1 MVHLVWVTLV
11 LHVMTRWSAVRCNQW
26 VKMADGMLSL
36 SWNNHSATFCHTLA
50 SLRAKER
57 YTDVTVTCEGKF
69 YPVHKLVLS
78 TCSEYFE
85 NMFEHTPCKHPV
97 VVLRDVKCDELEAL
111 LSYMYAGVVSVAQ
124 TDLPRLIKVAELLQ
138 IKGLAVP
145 DEPPKPSHVIP
156 NTQKYNSDKS
166 SQHLLRRNTQVQS
179 SSSVRSSPY
188 PRSRPSRESCDSRIS
203 PQPKC
208 TRSEDENII
217 SQDRIQTPTVSPTR
231 SKGSSHNTEADW
243 QLEPTRSLT
252 EQNLDLSTIAEIG
265 RKKESSSQEAV
276 SSQSQACE
284 ILIKEE
290 MMEDIKDSETGASD
304 TGLDYA
310 SVSSDGGLPSISRG
324 DHLET
329 TNLMMMKLEQSNS
342 GQQPGLQPLIRQ
354 DTYPE
359 GMSTTL
365 PGPSDI
371 QGWFG
376 AETMTGLPM
385 AKGDTRNDSQMFT
398 CDTSQQAHKRVRLKG
413 SDLTTTTFGPAG
425 ATEILNNTI
434 TEGMQFQCR
443 YPPLQSL
450 QSCYTDK
457 PYRCPHC
464 PFHASHKSNLKIH
477 IRTHTGEK
485 PYSCPLCPMSFS
497 VKCNL
502 KTHIR
507 THTGEKPFSCSY
519 CSYCCAHKS
528 DLNKHITTHTV

>member
-398 CDTSQQAHKRVRLKG
+398 CDTSQQAHKRDMLENKNDMVAGCSRGTSGTGKNQL
-413 SDLTTTTFGPAG
+413 STLHQCHYCAYNTYRRYDL
-425 ATEILNNTI
+425 N
-434 TEGMQFQCR
+434 
-443 YPPLQSL
+443 
-450 QSCYTDK
+450 K
-457 PYRCPHC
+457 
-464 PFHASHKSNLKIH
+464 
-477 IRTHTGEK
+477 
-485 PYSCPLCPMSFS
+485 
-497 VKCNL
+497 
-502 KTHIR
+502 HIR
-507 THTGEKPFSCSY
+507 THTGEKPFSCHF
-519 CSYCCAHKS
+519 CAASFAQNSALKAHLRVIHRVEKPLTCPHCEETFS
-528 DLNKHITTHTV
+528 RKRAYQNHIRMHTGIVCP

>member
-1 MVHLVWVTLV
+1 
-11 LHVMTRWSAVRCNQW
+11 
-26 VKMADGMLSL
+26 MADGMLSL

-398 CDTSQQAHKRVRLKG
+398 CDTSQQAHKRFQMGLGKVIPRKKRT
-413 SDLTTTTFGPAG
+413 DLTLLKQIEVIHA
-425 ATEILNNTI
+425 LNTPGSSLSI
-434 TEGMQFQCR
+434 VAKQFDV
-443 YPPLQSL
+443 S
-450 QSCYTDK
+450 
-457 PYRCPHC
+457 
-464 PFHASHKSNLKIH
+464 KSQVGRISRNRDSIIKA
-477 IRTHTGEK
+477 
-485 PYSCPLCPMSFS
+485 YSSD
-497 VKCNL
+497 V
-502 KTHIR
+502 
-507 THTGEKPFSCSY
+507 
-519 CSYCCAHKS
+519 
-528 DLNKHITTHTV
+528 DLNRKRKREGNNSDIGEALFLWFKQSSHSKYEGSVLREKAKQLAAEMGREFLPSKGWLYRWRLRYRLLLKHDEKEKQDIISGT